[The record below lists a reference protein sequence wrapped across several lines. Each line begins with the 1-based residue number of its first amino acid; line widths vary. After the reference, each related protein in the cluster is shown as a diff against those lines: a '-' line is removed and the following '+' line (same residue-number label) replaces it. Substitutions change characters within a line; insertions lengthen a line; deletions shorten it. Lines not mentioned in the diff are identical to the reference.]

1 MSKRSVSDVSVNGV
15 DVAGARTVVNVAD
28 HMMTL
33 RDAAKHL
40 QSTFDTRQR
49 GYFSPSE
56 DEQVEHLWVSYHR
69 SRAALLEIVQVI
81 RNEVGK
87 VSREQIGE
95 FTLAYAATLILVDAA
110 RSLRD
115 LFGRNDLVRRKLNE
129 AFDDFRIAAGSFDE
143 IQLSLTDPGNA
154 LQIKNANEFYEQN
167 HGYIRARSEGDGTL
181 ASVLEVIEKLRDA
194 TDVGKRKYLK
204 ARVKELGRNTRD
216 RVLLGNLNKAMYA
229 ILELGGRAV
238 ARLSTHPDHVPAL
251 PARIAEQIQEL
262 LQPGDV
268 IVTRKEHAISN
279 YLLPGYWPHV
289 AMYVGGQQVV
299 EAMKDGVRVREMAS
313 PFGNDSVAVIRPV
326 LDADRI
332 QQAIVRARSHVGKP
346 YDFDF
351 DFTRADRLVCT
362 EVVYRSYEGLGEMQF
377 SLVRRAGRQTMSAE
391 DLLGLALEGQKFQTV
406 AVYCCELSEKLLSGD
421 EMRKA
426 LRKTMGLTETEGD
439 RGIQSES

>member
-1 MSKRSVSDVSVNGV
+1 MNEQSVSSVSVSGV
-15 DVAGARTVVNVAD
+15 DVAGARTVVHVAD
-28 HMMTL
+28 HMMSL
-33 RDAAKHL
+33 RDAATDL
-40 QSTFDTRQR
+40 QSLFDTRER

-56 DEQVEHLWVSYHR
+56 DEQVEHLWVSYHG

-87 VSREQIGE
+87 ASREQIGE

-115 LFGRNDLVRRKLNE
+115 LFGKNDLVRRKLNE
-129 AFDDFRIAAGSFDE
+129 AFDDFRITAGSFDE

-154 LQIKNANEFYEQN
+154 LQIKNANQFYEQN
-167 HGYIRARSEGDGTL
+167 HDYIQACSEDDETL
-181 ASVLEVIEKLRDA
+181 ASVVAVIEKLSDA

-216 RVLLGNLNKAMYA
+216 RVLLGNLNKAIYA

-238 ARLSTHPDHVPAL
+238 SNLSTSPEHVPAL
-251 PARIAEQIQEL
+251 PTKIAQQIQAL

-268 IVTRKEHAISN
+268 IVTRKEHAMSN
-279 YLLPGYWPHV
+279 YFLPGYWPHV
-289 AMYVGGQQVV
+289 AMYVGDQQVV
-299 EAMKDGVRVREMAS
+299 EAMKDGVRVREMSS

-326 LDADRI
+326 LDTEII
-332 QQAIVRARSHVGKP
+332 QQAIGRARSHVGKP

-362 EVVYRSYEGLGEMQF
+362 EVVYRSYEGLGAMQF
-377 SLVRRAGRQTMSAE
+377 SLVRRAGRQTVSAE
-391 DLLGLALEGQKFQTV
+391 DLLELALEEQKFQTV
-406 AVYCCELSEKLLSGD
+406 AVYCCELSEELLSGD
-421 EMRKA
+421 EMRQV
-426 LRKTMGLTETEGD
+426 LHKTMGLTEMETD
-439 RGIQSES
+439 HESA